1 MFNFIKNIG
10 KKIAG
15 VAARQN
21 MKDIA
26 FISVSYWIL
35 DKTTGM
41 IARLC
46 KPVIQKAT
54 KAFFELKDEIK
65 EQIKEDKKV
74 IEFKQKDK

>member
-1 MFNFIKNIG
+1 MFNFIKSLT
-10 KKIAG
+10 KKVAN

-41 IARLC
+41 IAKLFT
-46 KPVIQKAT
+46 PVVKKAT

-65 EQIKEDKKV
+65 ASIEEDKKI
-74 IEFKQKDK
+74 IEFKKKDK